1 MKVLS
6 IHNTIPE
13 YRVAFFRELSK
24 LVDLE
29 IMMTEH
35 ELAFDIYSLNV
46 KFPKDLSVVYMV
58 NKGKMINKLLMSKKY
73 DLVVLPPIDNFYQMQ
88 YAFRV
93 LAVCYKRKMKTVYWT
108 EKWEQERRLQPV
120 KKRLKNWLPSK
131 AIRYFAHRV
140 DRCVAAGRKLKLY
153 YIELGIPAEKIS
165 VAVDSSTSI
174 PCPSVADIRSQYRI
188 PDGGKVILFL
198 GRLVKRKGCEILM
211 EAFRQIVSECGDTYL
226 LICGDGEEKERL
238 ATIAAGNER
247 IVFVGKVEQDK
258 RAAYYRQSYVFVLP
272 SFSFG
277 GVIEAWGLT
286 VNEALEQGTP
296 VVTTSAVGAAYD
308 LADGKCCLMV
318 EENDAHALAN
328 GILSVLSKGGM
339 AKECMKHYEAY
350 SVRNMAECFYDTF
363 SIVLNM
369 KGCMR

>member
-1 MKVLS
+1 MKILF
-6 IHNTIPE
+6 IHNSLPE

-24 LVDLE
+24 LVELDVVV
-29 IMMTEH
+29 TEQR
-35 ELAFDIYSLNV
+35 LAYEVYGLKV
-46 KFPKDLSVVYMV
+46 ALPKDVRIVYADRQKKV
-58 NKGKMINKLLMSKKY
+58 NEALVAKKY

-88 YAFRV
+88 CAFMV
-93 LAVCYKRKMKTVYWT
+93 LSVCSKRRIKTVYWT

-120 KKRLKNWLPSK
+120 KKRLKNWLQGK
-131 AIRYFAHRV
+131 AIQYFAHRV
-140 DRCVAAGRKLKLY
+140 DRCVAAGCKSKLY
-153 YIELGIPAEKIS
+153 YIGLGIPAEKIS

-174 PCPSVADIRSQYRI
+174 PCSSVADIRSQYRI

-211 EAFRQIVSECGDTYL
+211 EAFRQIASECGDAYL

-238 ATIAAGNER
+238 AACAAGNER
-247 IVFVGKVEQDK
+247 IVFVGKVEPDK
-258 RAAYYRQSYVFVLP
+258 RAAYYRQADVFVLP

-339 AKECMKHYEAY
+339 AEECMKHYEAY
-350 SVRNMAECFYDTF
+350 SVRNMAECFYDAF

-369 KGCMR
+369 KGRIR